1 MKTFFIKLLK
11 IFLKAPQSKLSKLN
25 EIKNVLIIRQHN
37 QLGDMLA
44 SVPLFRA
51 IKENIP
57 DCSITLVASPDNIN
71 AVKQNEF
78 ISEIVLFDKKKLHS
92 LKYLISLI
100 NSLRSKTYEIG
111 LVPTTVSISFTSGLL
126 LRLVKCK
133 YRIGPKSLDGKIFS
147 GNYMFNESIDFDWRG
162 KEDVHITQRI
172 LRIIEP
178 LQLTTKNFQSHIS
191 FTDKDKLLAQEV
203 FRGIN
208 SLKIGLHIGAGKI
221 QNRWDV
227 SNFVELINKLNS
239 LYKPFFYLTI
249 WQWDEDILS
258 ELQKKINLKP
268 TILRDK
274 TIPEIA
280 AVIDKSNLF
289 ISNDTGIMHVAGAT
303 ACPLI
308 SLFGST
314 NPKMWSPIG
323 EKKYFIKNSND
334 INSIKVDD
342 VLKLAE
348 GILNETD

>member
-1 MKTFFIKLLK
+1 MNTIFIRLLK
-11 IFLKAPQSKLSKLN
+11 IFLKVPSSNLPKLN
-25 EIKNVLIIRQHN
+25 SIKNVIIIRQHN

-147 GNYMFNESIDFDWRG
+147 GNYMFNESIDFDWRE

-178 LQLTTKNFQSHIS
+178 LKITTKNFQSHIS

-221 QNRWDV
+221 QNRWSA
-227 SNFVELINKLNS
+227 SNFAELINKLNFR
-239 LYKPFFYLTI
+239 YKPFFYLTI
-249 WQWDEDILS
+249 WQWDEEILS
-258 ELQKKINLKP
+258 ELQNKINFNP
-268 TILRDK
+268 MILRDK

-280 AVIDKSNLF
+280 AVIDRSNLF
-289 ISNDTGIMHVAGAT
+289 ISNDTGIMHVAGASS
-303 ACPLI
+303 CPLI
-308 SLFGST
+308 SLFGPT

-348 GILNETD
+348 EILNETN